1 MLDLQKE
8 YANQGLCF
16 GLKCL
21 KTQSTLSPLS
31 PLHLRMMSLAL
42 SLLFRALEA
51 VSCESYFIQLLAQ
64 IMLFLCIPLLISEK
78 VCKLDTYKSKYLFLK
93 CSSYQT
99 AFVCPADSC
108 PWYWKCSDGCCPWC
122 WTVLLLL
129 WLLSMVLNRL
139 VLLGLLILLDQH
151 WVYKTIGTLS

>member
-1 MLDLQKE
+1 MLDLQKD
-8 YANQGLCF
+8 YVNQGLCF

-42 SLLFRALEA
+42 GLLFRALEA

-78 VCKLDTYKSKYLFLK
+78 ESKLDTYESKYLFLK
-93 CSSYQT
+93 CSCYQT
-99 AFVCPADSC
+99 AFVCPADSAHGTENVVMGAVHVAEQ
-108 PWYWKCSDGCCPWC
+108 YWCFCGCCPWC
-122 WTVLLLL
+122 
-129 WLLSMVLNRL
+129 
-139 VLLGLLILLDQH
+139 
-151 WVYKTIGTLS
+151 